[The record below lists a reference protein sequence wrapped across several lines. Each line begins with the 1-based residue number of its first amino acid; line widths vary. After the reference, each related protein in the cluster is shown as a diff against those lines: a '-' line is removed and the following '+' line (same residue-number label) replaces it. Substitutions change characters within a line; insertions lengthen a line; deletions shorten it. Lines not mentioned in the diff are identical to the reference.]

1 MDYREK
7 TVHGNEGLPI
17 AVYRVGPS
25 HIRYRMNAHWH
36 PEHEILYVERGSLRL
51 FLNNTPMEL
60 QSGDV
65 AFISGGTIHSAEP
78 TDCLYHCITVN
89 LPLMLRKSDACMPF
103 ADRIRSGAVR
113 IRPYLGGTSVDFAAI
128 CRRILDSEA
137 RQDEGYP
144 FAVKGEIFTFF
155 GAILSAHLYTDGA
168 ETGGNDASIGRMK
181 RAMTYMEE
189 HYAATVRLSDL
200 AALSD
205 MTPNYFCHC
214 FRVAVGLSPMEYLI
228 RYRLTKAQ
236 YALSSTDRSITE
248 IALDCGFGDSGYFI
262 RAFRARFGVTP
273 KRYRAQAET
282 QSE

>member
-17 AVYRVGPS
+17 AVYRVGPT

-51 FLNNTPMEL
+51 FLNNSPMEL

-65 AFISGGTIHSAEP
+65 AFICGGTIHSAEP

-89 LPLMLRKSDACMPF
+89 LPLMLKKSDACMPF
-103 ADRIRSGAVR
+103 ADRIQSGAVR
-113 IRPYLGGTSVDFAAI
+113 VRPYLGGTSVDFAAI
-128 CRRILDSEA
+128 CRRILALEERRD
-137 RQDEGYP
+137 DGYA
-144 FAVKGEIFTFF
+144 FSVKGELFGFF
-155 GAILSAHLYTDGA
+155 GAILGAHLYTDGA
-168 ETGGNDASIGRMK
+168 ETGGNDTSIGRMK

-189 HYAATVRLSDL
+189 HYAAPVRLSDL

-205 MTPNYFCHC
+205 MTPNYFCRC

-236 YALSSTDRSITE
+236 YALRSTDRSITE
-248 IALDCGFGDSGYFI
+248 IALDCGFGDCGYFI
-262 RAFRARFGVTP
+262 RTFRARFGITP
-273 KRYRAQAET
+273 KRYRT
-282 QSE
+282 QTSEAGE